1 MSRVAS
7 IKKFLNL
14 IYYKSKLMKNIV
26 FISLLILL
34 GCNQNKLN
42 NEKNIIKNFG
52 IVIHGGAG
60 TILKENMSEKMEIQ
74 YRNALSKAIR
84 VGHEILKNGGTSQQA
99 VEKSINILENSP
111 LFNSG
116 KGAVLNSD
124 GYAELDAS
132 FMDGKTLN
140 AGAIS
145 GATKIKNPIRA
156 AIKVMENSPHVMLS
170 SSGADEFAKK
180 EGLEMVN
187 TDYFIT
193 EKRKKNLE
201 RVQKRLNL
209 KIIGNEIYINT
220 AHQNGIPILG
230 TNDLKDQFENMRSK
244 LTDYEL
250 TFMKTNNDSYV
261 SSLILQRMLM
271 QQEIEFEQA
280 EELFNNFSELIKL
293 TTSSINIKE
302 TLDYIKE
309 SKKESPTIGSL
320 APKFSGP
327 GLNGDVI
334 EFENVNSKVIMID
347 FWASWCGPCR
357 DENPHLIS
365 LNSKY
370 TTDQFQIVGVSL
382 DRDKESWENAINN
395 DQLNNWIHI
404 SHIKFWNEPIAKL
417 YNVTRMPTTFILNSE
432 KRIIAMDAK
441 GSDLEKIIIKQL
453 SL

>member
-1 MSRVAS
+1 
-7 IKKFLNL
+7 
-14 IYYKSKLMKNIV
+14 MKRIFILLIV
-26 FISLLILL
+26 FLMAQGCTNNSTYSIEASTDHEDGKKVYLIEVGMDNRPSAVDSTEVIEGKFSFTDSIAVPEMHYVYFENERENIPVVLEPGVINIKVYKDSMRTSKISGTKSNEGFEKYMKETNVFYIEL
-34 GCNQNKLN
+34 NK
-42 NEKNIIKNFG
+42 IQ
-52 IVIHGGAG
+52 
-60 TILKENMSEKMEIQ
+60 MEI
-74 YRNALSKAIR
+74 R
-84 VGHEILKNGGTSQQA
+84 TS
-99 VEKSINILENSP
+99 SINQDSLI
-111 LFNSG
+111 
-116 KGAVLNSD
+116 
-124 GYAELDAS
+124 
-132 FMDGKTLN
+132 
-140 AGAIS
+140 
-145 GATKIKNPIRA
+145 
-156 AIKVMENSPHVMLS
+156 
-170 SSGADEFAKK
+170 
-180 EGLEMVN
+180 
-187 TDYFIT
+187 
-193 EKRKKNLE
+193 
-201 RVQKRLNL
+201 
-209 KIIGNEIYINT
+209 
-220 AHQNGIPILG
+220 